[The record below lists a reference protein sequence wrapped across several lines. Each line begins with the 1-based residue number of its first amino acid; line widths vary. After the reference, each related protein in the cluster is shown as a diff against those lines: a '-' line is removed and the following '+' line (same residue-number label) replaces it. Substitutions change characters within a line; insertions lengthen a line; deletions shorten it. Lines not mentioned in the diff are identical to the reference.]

1 MKKEKMVFNL
11 SHEDQD
17 EWREH
22 PVDIDFV
29 FYPKESHMHGFHDE
43 PPKTFK
49 EVYKVYY
56 SWAIEKTEGSH
67 PVVWQVQFSI
77 GCDECSALTCLSE
90 VIRQCIRE
98 KKDKRCLTAG
108 QEGSDW
114 HLFFI
119 KRGFY
124 PVARVGFYVFSN
136 FTNKGYRFYLEA
148 ERAEQFADFLD
159 EVNNHMLEN
168 GEPI

>member
-17 EWREH
+17 EWREY
-22 PVDIDFV
+22 PIDIDFV

-56 SWAIEKTEGSH
+56 CWAIEKTKGPH
-67 PVVWQVQFSI
+67 PAKSLFSI
-77 GCDECSALTCLSE
+77 GCDECSALTDLSE
-90 VIRQCIRE
+90 VIRQCIR
-98 KKDKRCLTAG
+98 DKRDKRYLTAG
-108 QEGSDW
+108 QDGSDW
-114 HLFFI
+114 HLFF
-119 KRGFY
+119 GFC
-124 PVARVGFYVFSN
+124 PPARVGFYVFSN
-136 FTNKGYRFYLEA
+136 FTNKGYRFYLET